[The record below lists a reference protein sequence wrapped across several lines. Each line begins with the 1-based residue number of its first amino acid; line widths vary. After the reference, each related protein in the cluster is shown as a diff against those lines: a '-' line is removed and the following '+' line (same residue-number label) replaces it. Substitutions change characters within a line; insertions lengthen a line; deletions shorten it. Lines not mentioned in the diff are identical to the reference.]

1 MNHSG
6 WFEEREAP
14 LRKGEE
20 EETFFFGAA
29 TNELNFASGV
39 CFWAARFAPF
49 NCFRV
54 FRKSPYV
61 QACLALIEKTCGGK

>member
-6 WFEEREAP
+6 WFEEHEAP

-20 EETFFFGAA
+20 EETFFSVA

-39 CFWAARFAPF
+39 CFLAARFAPLIASEF
-49 NCFRV
+49 SENHHMFRGV
-54 FRKSPYV
+54 W
-61 QACLALIEKTCGGK
+61 L